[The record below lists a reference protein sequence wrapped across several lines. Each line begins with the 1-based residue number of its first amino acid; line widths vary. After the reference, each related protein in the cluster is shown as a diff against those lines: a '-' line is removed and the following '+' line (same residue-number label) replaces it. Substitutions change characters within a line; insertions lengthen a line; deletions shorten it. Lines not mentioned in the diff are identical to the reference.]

1 MIWTDI
7 TTEQI
12 TVIGILLID
21 NGIDLLIGLSQFAR
35 LARVLSNAIIK
46 AVDIGNAQFDKTAE
60 DLIHTTGIK
69 RPVGRIHRVNK
80 IGRGRLRHNRY

>member
-46 AVDIGNAQFDKTAE
+46 AVDIGNA
-60 DLIHTTGIK
+60 
-69 RPVGRIHRVNK
+69 
-80 IGRGRLRHNRY
+80 